1 MMRTSTHCALLP
13 ILLVAILACFAPG
26 ASAQETAAEPAVKEH
41 NPGYFHVGLNYSLN
55 TRVPNAGFLFGL
67 GSEFYFGQAIAQR
80 LHVGMNMGWFSLSGN
95 FGDDRGT
102 GELQFIK
109 PGLLFAADLSDA
121 FTIMFKYSVMP
132 TVGYNFTFDPDD
144 SNNYNYN
151 IRDFAHWG
159 LGHGPYLGMSYK
171 QLMVGFE
178 FVVGNYWTEI
188 DDDDYYYY
196 NGYSYGY
203 YNKAKEFYTGSAN
216 TFRFLVGLNY

>member
-1 MMRTSTHCALLP
+1 MLSFAF
-13 ILLVAILACFAPG
+13 LVCCSQG
-26 ASAQETAAEPAVKEH
+26 ASAQETVAEPAAKEH
-41 NPGYFHVGLNYSLN
+41 NPGYLHVGLNYSLN
-55 TRVPNAGFLFGL
+55 TRVPNAGFIFGL
-67 GSEFYFGQAIAQR
+67 GSEFYIGTAIAQR

-102 GELQFIK
+102 GELQFLK

-132 TVGYNFTFDPDD
+132 TVGYNFAFDPDNN
-144 SNNYNYN
+144 NNYAYN

-178 FVVGNYWTEI
+178 VVVGNYWSEI
-188 DDDDYYYY
+188 DEDDPDLYYAGWY
-196 NGYSYGY
+196 NGYSY
-203 YNKAKEFYTGSAN
+203 AARPFYDRSAN
-216 TFRFLVGLNY
+216 TFRFLVGINY